1 MAAAATGDGEEEED
15 EGPSSAT
22 LRRVSPVPREA
33 RRSAGVRLGPTK
45 TTTTT
50 QPLPEITFE
59 MSSVTRQLLP
69 PPPPCGCWR
78 EQARAAACA
87 LDPYAP
93 AGAAAGRWTRRDR
106 WGTRGASVLREW
118 RARGCKCTAPGGRP
132 KNEREKKGSR
142 EAKREKEKKNEG
154 RSFSFVH
161 SFMHSCIHILLS
173 LFFFF
178 FFFQTYMKP
187 GEAAAYANAVRVPQE
202 HRPPRWPVGPSP
214 WRESPARA
222 AASWRRS

>member
-1 MAAAATGDGEEEED
+1 MIQPWPLLQLVT
-15 EGPSSAT
+15 
-22 LRRVSPVPREA
+22 A
-33 RRSAGVRLGPTK
+33 RRRRTRGHLLRPSGACRRFHEKQKKKRRCEVGTDEK

-132 KNEREKKGSR
+132 KREREKKGSEQQER
-142 EAKREKEKKNEG
+142 EGKKE
-154 RSFSFVH
+154 
-161 SFMHSCIHILLS
+161 
-173 LFFFF
+173 
-178 FFFQTYMKP
+178 
-187 GEAAAYANAVRVPQE
+187 
-202 HRPPRWPVGPSP
+202 
-214 WRESPARA
+214 
-222 AASWRRS
+222 